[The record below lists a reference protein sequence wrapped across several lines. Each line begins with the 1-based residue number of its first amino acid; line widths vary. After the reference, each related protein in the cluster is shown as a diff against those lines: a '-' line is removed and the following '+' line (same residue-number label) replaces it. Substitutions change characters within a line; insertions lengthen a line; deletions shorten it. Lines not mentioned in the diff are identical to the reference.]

1 MKNILKN
8 VDLLKTLSDK
18 DLDSLSLFCQ
28 PKKVSKWEVLFHE
41 WDEANAMYLLTVW
54 GFDVTKTLKGSKVK
68 LWTVKAEE
76 FLWEMALFWD
86 KWKRMATATAT
97 MDSELITIL
106 SFSIKELAN
115 KNPELLKKIKDLI
128 NQRLLSNKVL
138 EDDIA

>member
-8 VDLLKTLSDK
+8 VDLLKTLNDK

-28 PKKVSKWEVLFHE
+28 PKKVSKWEVLFYE

-54 GFDVTKTLKGSKVK
+54 GFDITKTIKWNKVK
-68 LWTVKAEE
+68 LWTVNAEE

-86 KWKRMATATAT
+86 KWKRMATAVAN

-115 KNPELLKKIKDLI
+115 KNPDLLKKIKDLI
-128 NQRLLSNKVL
+128 NQRLISNKVL
-138 EDDIA
+138 EDDVV